1 MNWKDI
7 LKIDADGVPSQS
19 KKKKTISPQGK
30 EMLGGTFNQRK
41 HSLSRFYGADLRNM
55 KTLEVYEDRLTG
67 ASFIKLSPEKYVVT
81 TQDDKESTF
90 KTKKQ
95 MINYL
100 NALAGNR

>member
-1 MNWKDI
+1 MNWRDI
-7 LKIDADGVPSQS
+7 LKIDADSVPSQS

-41 HSLSRFYGADLRNM
+41 HSLPRFYGADLRNM
-55 KTLEVYEDRLTG
+55 KTMEVYEDRVTG
-67 ASFIKLSPEKYVVT
+67 ATFVKLPSGKFHVET
-81 TQDDKESTF
+81 FEGKESIF

-95 MINYL
+95 MMNYL

>member
-1 MNWKDI
+1 MSWENI
-7 LKIDADGVPSQS
+7 LKA
-19 KKKKTISPQGK
+19 KKIRTISPQGK

-41 HSLSRFYGADLRNM
+41 HSLPRFSGKRLTKI

-67 ASFIKLSPEKYVVT
+67 ASFVKLPSGKYVVT
-81 TQDDKESTF
+81 TEDDKESTF

-95 MINYL
+95 MMNYL

>member
-1 MNWKDI
+1 MWKDI
-7 LKIDADGVPSQS
+7 LKINADGVPLQS
-19 KKKKTISPQGK
+19 KKTRTISPQGK

-41 HSLSRFYGADLRNM
+41 HSLPRFYGADLRNM

-67 ASFIKLSPEKYVVT
+67 ASFVKLPSGKYVVI

-90 KTKKQ
+90 KTKKR
-95 MINYL
+95 MMDFL